1 VPVLTLIGGPNGSG
15 KSSLSEWVELNNQG
29 LLVDPDAV
37 AKKINPANPR
47 EAALEA
53 GRKVLEIIA
62 GHLDRHESFA
72 VETTLSSHASLR
84 LIDEGHLRGYEVHL
98 IFVALNRPE
107 RNIARI
113 RNRVA
118 RGGHFIPDE
127 DVRRRYYRS
136 IANLHRAI
144 PTVDVASVYDNSGD
158 RPKLL
163 LSALSG
169 VVTQH
174 QVELPDWVYTRRP

>member
-1 VPVLTLIGGPNGSG
+1 LIGGPNGSG
-15 KSSLSEWVELNNQG
+15 KSSLSEWIELNRQG

-37 AKKINPANPR
+37 AKQINPTNPR

-62 GHLDRHESFA
+62 GHLDRQETFA

-84 LIDEGHLRGYEVHL
+84 LIDEGHVRNYEVHL
-98 IFVALNRPE
+98 IFVALNSPE
-107 RNIARI
+107 RNVARI
-113 RNRVA
+113 KSRVA
-118 RGGHFIPDE
+118 LGGHFIPDE

-136 IANLHRAI
+136 IVNLHRAI
-144 PTVDVASVYDNSGD
+144 PTVDLARVYDNSGD
-158 RPKLL
+158 RPRLL
-163 LSALSG
+163 LSALRG
-169 VVTQH
+169 IVTQH

>member
-15 KSSLSEWVELNNQG
+15 KSTLSEWVELAGQG

-37 AKKINPANPR
+37 ARQINPANPR
-47 EAALEA
+47 GAALEA
-53 GRKVLEIIA
+53 GRKVLEIID
-62 GHLDRHESFA
+62 GYFERRESFA

-84 LIDEGHLRGYEVHL
+84 LIDEGRARNYEVHL
-98 IFVALNRPE
+98 IFVALNSPE

-118 RGGHFIPDE
+118 LGGHFIPDE

-136 IANLHRAI
+136 ISNLHKAMQL
-144 PTVDVASVYDNSGD
+144 VDMAKVYDNSGD
-158 RPKLL
+158 EQQLL
-163 LSALSG
+163 MSALGG